1 MKPSLFKD
9 ICGTF
14 ATGVTVIT
22 SKKLDQDYG
31 FTANSFT
38 SVSIDPLLVLF
49 CLDKKAK
56 SNDSLQ
62 INDFFVVNILSES
75 QEKICYQFANSKLN
89 PNERFEK
96 VKTKISKNNIKIIS
110 NSIAWIEC
118 KIKNIIDGGDHFIYL
133 GEVLSGSLSEKKQPL
148 VYHNGMIKK
157 II

>member
-14 ATGVTVIT
+14 PTGVTVIT
-22 SKKLDQDYG
+22 SKKFDQDYG

-38 SVSIDPLLVLF
+38 SVSIDPLLILF

-62 INDFFVVNILSES
+62 INDFFVVNILSEF
-75 QEKICYQFANSKLN
+75 QEKICFQFANSKLK

-96 VKTKISKNNIKIIS
+96 VNTKISKNNIKIIS
-110 NSIAWIEC
+110 ESCSFIEC
-118 KIKNIIDGGDHFIYL
+118 KITEIFDGGDHFIYL
-133 GEVLSGSLSEKKQPL
+133 GLCVDGEINDKEKKPL
-148 VYHNGMIKK
+148 IYHKGKLL
-157 II
+157 